1 MAQLTHGP
9 VPSECSPPAQAVQVE
24 LTNPNS
30 ALQLVQAAGPEVEQV
45 IQLGSQFWQRK
56 VVELVNW
63 LVAQAMHS
71 PLVIPKPEAQP
82 VQDPVVA

>member
-9 VPSECSPPAQAVQVE
+9 VPSECSPPAQAV
-24 LTNPNS
+24 NS